1 MLMKLLFR
9 VKGLVLPLN
18 SLFVRQCS
26 WTIGSFN
33 MDKCS
38 IAHSFF
44 PFASGNM
51 FEVKC
56 VLKSFIVICL
66 PMESKRSAACGNMRY
81 VLSVQGCLGPVTQ
94 TS

>member
-1 MLMKLLFR
+1 
-9 VKGLVLPLN
+9 
-18 SLFVRQCS
+18 
-26 WTIGSFN
+26 

-38 IAHSFF
+38 IAHYFF

-56 VLKSFIVICL
+56 VLKSFIVVCL

-81 VLSVQGCLGPVTQ
+81 VLSV
-94 TS
+94 